1 VRTFLPLLA
10 LLALLTACASDDGA
24 APGSGADGTSE
35 PGTESGAAGGISR
48 AENDL
53 VIDVDLGDGSEPQ
66 SWTLT
71 CAGSADGSH
80 PDAAAACAHLQDLE
94 EPFASLPEDVV
105 CTEQFG
111 GPQRAHVTGV
121 WGGEP
126 VDLELSRTNGCL
138 ISQWDSL
145 GPLLPG

>member
-10 LLALLTACASDDGA
+10 LLALLTACASDDGSTA
-24 APGSGADGTSE
+24 ADGTSE
-35 PGTESGAAGGISR
+35 SGADSGAAGGISR
-48 AENDL
+48 AENHL
-53 VIDVDLGDGSEPQ
+53 VIDVDLGDGSQPQ

-80 PDAAAACAHLQDLE
+80 PDAAAACAHLQGLE
-94 EPFASLPEDVV
+94 EPFAPLPEDVM

-111 GPQRAHVTGV
+111 GPQTAHVTGV

-126 VDLELSRTNGCL
+126 VDLELSRTNGCR
-138 ISQWDSL
+138 ISQWDGL
-145 GPLLPG
+145 GPLLPS

>member
-10 LLALLTACASDDGA
+10 LLALLTACASDDGSTA
-24 APGSGADGTSE
+24 ADGTSE
-35 PGTESGAAGGISR
+35 SGADSGAAGGISR

-53 VIDVDLGDGSEPQ
+53 VIDVDLGDGSQPQ

-80 PDAAAACAHLQDLE
+80 PDAAAACAHLQGLE
-94 EPFASLPEDVV
+94 EPFAPLPEDVM

-111 GPQRAHVTGV
+111 GPQTAHVTGV

-126 VDLELSRTNGCL
+126 VDLELSRTNGCR
-138 ISQWDSL
+138 ISQWDGL
-145 GPLLPG
+145 GPLLPS

>member
-10 LLALLTACASDDGA
+10 LLALLTACASDDGSTA
-24 APGSGADGTSE
+24 ADGTSE
-35 PGTESGAAGGISR
+35 SGADSGAAGGISR

-53 VIDVDLGDGSEPQ
+53 VIDVDLGDGSQPQ

-80 PDAAAACAHLQDLE
+80 PDAAAACAHLQGLE
-94 EPFASLPEDVV
+94 EPFAPLPEDVM

-111 GPQRAHVTGV
+111 GPQTAHVTGV

-126 VDLELSRTNGCL
+126 VDIELSRTNGCR
-138 ISQWDSL
+138 ISQWDGL
-145 GPLLPG
+145 GPLLPS

>member
-10 LLALLTACASDDGA
+10 LLALLTACASDDGSTA
-24 APGSGADGTSE
+24 ADGTSE
-35 PGTESGAAGGISR
+35 SGADSGAAGGISR

-53 VIDVDLGDGSEPQ
+53 VIDVDLGDGSQAQ

-80 PDAAAACAHLQDLE
+80 PDAAAACAHLQGLE
-94 EPFASLPEDVV
+94 EPFAPLPEDVM

-111 GPQRAHVTGV
+111 GPQTAHVTGV

-126 VDLELSRTNGCL
+126 VDLELSRTDGCR
-138 ISQWDSL
+138 IAQWDAL
-145 GPLLPG
+145 GPLLPS